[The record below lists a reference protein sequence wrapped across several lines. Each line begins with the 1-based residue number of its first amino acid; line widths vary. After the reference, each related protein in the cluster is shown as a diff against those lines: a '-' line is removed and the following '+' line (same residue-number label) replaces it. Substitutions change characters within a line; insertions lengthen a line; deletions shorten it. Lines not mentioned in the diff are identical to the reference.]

1 MPTDNVI
8 PFIPRRVS
16 EPRRRRTMRAA
27 RGLAGALALALA
39 PFSAV
44 GDGAARLP
52 PGHPPVGTEQLP
64 PGHPPVGGDAQ
75 ACSPELPQGH
85 PAVPDP
91 RLPKGH
97 PPIRPCAPGATSTP
111 GATQAPGATS
121 NGVFRPDVAARDLH
135 LIET

>member
-8 PFIPRRVS
+8 PFIPRRVP
-16 EPRRRRTMRAA
+16 ELPRRRMMRAA

-39 PFSAV
+39 PLSAV
-44 GDGAARLP
+44 GDGAPRLP

-91 RLPKGH
+91 RLPEGH

-111 GATQAPGATS
+111 RTAPTPGATS
-121 NGVFRPDVAARDLH
+121 NGVFRPDVAARDLQ